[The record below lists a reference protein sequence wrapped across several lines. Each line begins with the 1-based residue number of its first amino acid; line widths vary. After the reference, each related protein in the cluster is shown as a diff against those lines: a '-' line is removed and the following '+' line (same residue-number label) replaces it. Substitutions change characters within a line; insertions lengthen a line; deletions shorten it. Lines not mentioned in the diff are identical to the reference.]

1 MILSCSNI
9 CKSFGS
15 DDIIKNAS
23 FHIEDHEKA
32 AIVGINGA
40 GKSTLLKIIVG
51 ELAPDSGEVVLGS
64 GKTLGYLAQNQDLL
78 SHRTIYEEM
87 LDAKKS
93 VIAMENRLRDLE
105 NSMKTA
111 SGEELETM
119 MNQYSRLSHEFELIN
134 DYAWKS
140 EIVGVLKGL
149 GFTEEEFSKQIST
162 LSGGQKTRVSLG
174 KLLLTNPDIILL
186 DLNIPK
192 VSGLEILEFLK
203 KEEMPTK
210 VIVVSC
216 QEEFDVVKKA
226 MKLGAYDYLRKLNL
240 SSNELENILEKC
252 LGETEERITV
262 HMQGIREIRYEEIVR
277 DSRDI
282 LAGACNYQT
291 LICILAKDTEEL
303 SRVTEI
309 IHKWA
314 ETELREGLQIQK
326 GNQYGYFLLEDKPE
340 KSVYM
345 ELKKRAE
352 RKTGRELY
360 MGIFEGC
367 MEKTADIVRAAAM
380 AEQIQLFSYYD
391 KEEKLVF
398 FQKKIETEG
407 HSPRGMHGYLDSLK
421 EKIRSFDREKTEQE
435 LHGIFGLIR
444 QESYISINVLRRNF
458 MDILGIYSMV
468 AQSLNGALEEIELD
482 GDNCHYQKIMM
493 MESLREIEK
502 WFLKFND
509 IFMEKFWIAYKCSRS
524 EILQKVVKYI
534 EAHITEPIHLSDAA
548 AETGVSSAYLSTMF
562 KKEIGYNF
570 IEYVNLRKIELAR
583 QMLQDG
589 KMVYEVSELLGF
601 ENSTYFS
608 RVFKRYTDVS
618 PDTYRKQ
625 M

>member
-1 MILSCSNI
+1 MKKVLIVEDEIL
-9 CKSFGS
+9 
-15 DDIIKNAS
+15 AR
-23 FHIEDHEKA
+23 
-32 AIVGINGA
+32 
-40 GKSTLLKIIVG
+40 
-51 ELAPDSGEVVLGS
+51 LG
-64 GKTLGYLAQNQDLL
+64 LRQLVDW
-78 SHRTIYEEM
+78 
-87 LDAKKS
+87 KK
-93 VIAMENRLRDLE
+93 LDLE
-105 NSMKTA
+105 LLPDATD
-111 SGEELETM
+111 GEEALEM
-119 MNQYSRLSHEFELIN
+119 IRNSR
-134 DYAWKS
+134 
-140 EIVGVLKGL
+140 
-149 GFTEEEFSKQIST
+149 
-162 LSGGQKTRVSLG
+162 
-174 KLLLTNPDIILL
+174 PDIILL
-186 DLNIPK
+186 DLNIPR

-203 KEEMPTK
+203 KEEMQTR

-226 MKLGAYDYLRKLNL
+226 MKLGAYDYL
-240 SSNELENILEKC
+240 SSDELESILEKC
-252 LGETEERITV
+252 LVETEERNKV
-262 HMQGIREIRYEEIVR
+262 HMQGIREIRYEEIMR

-282 LAGACNYQT
+282 FAGTCNYQT

-303 SRVTEI
+303 SGVMEM

-326 GNQYGYFLLEDKPE
+326 GNQYGYFLLKEKPE
-340 KSVYM
+340 RSVYM

-367 MEKTADIVRAAAM
+367 MEKTADLVRAAAM

-468 AQSLNGALEEIELD
+468 AQS
-482 GDNCHYQKIMM
+482 QKIMM

-534 EAHITEPIHLSDAA
+534 EVHIMEPIHLSDAA

-562 KKEIGYNF
+562 KKEMGYNF

-601 ENSTYFS
+601 EISTYFS

>member
-1 MILSCSNI
+1 MKKVLIVEDEIL
-9 CKSFGS
+9 
-15 DDIIKNAS
+15 AR
-23 FHIEDHEKA
+23 
-32 AIVGINGA
+32 
-40 GKSTLLKIIVG
+40 
-51 ELAPDSGEVVLGS
+51 LG
-64 GKTLGYLAQNQDLL
+64 LRQLVDW
-78 SHRTIYEEM
+78 
-87 LDAKKS
+87 KK
-93 VIAMENRLRDLE
+93 LDLE
-105 NSMKTA
+105 LLPDATD
-111 SGEELETM
+111 GEEALEM
-119 MNQYSRLSHEFELIN
+119 IRNSR
-134 DYAWKS
+134 
-140 EIVGVLKGL
+140 
-149 GFTEEEFSKQIST
+149 
-162 LSGGQKTRVSLG
+162 
-174 KLLLTNPDIILL
+174 PDIILL
-186 DLNIPK
+186 DLNIPR

-203 KEEMPTK
+203 KEEMQTR

-240 SSNELENILEKC
+240 SSDELESILEKC
-252 LGETEERITV
+252 LGETEERNKV
-262 HMQGIREIRYEEIVR
+262 HMQGIREIRYEEIMR

-282 LAGACNYQT
+282 FAGTCNYQT

-303 SRVTEI
+303 SGVMEM

-326 GNQYGYFLLEDKPE
+326 GNQYGYFLLKEKPE
-340 KSVYM
+340 RSVYM
-345 ELKKRAE
+345 
-352 RKTGRELY
+352 
-360 MGIFEGC
+360 
-367 MEKTADIVRAAAM
+367 
-380 AEQIQLFSYYD
+380 
-391 KEEKLVF
+391 EKLVF

-534 EAHITEPIHLSDAA
+534 EVHIMEPIHLSDAA

-562 KKEIGYNF
+562 KKEMGYNF

>member
-1 MILSCSNI
+1 MKKVLIVEDEILARLGLRQLVDWR
-9 CKSFGS
+9 KL
-15 DDIIKNAS
+15 
-23 FHIEDHEKA
+23 ELE
-32 AIVGINGA
+32 
-40 GKSTLLKIIVG
+40 LL
-51 ELAPDSGEVVLGS
+51 PDA
-64 GKTLGYLAQNQDLL
+64 TD
-78 SHRTIYEEM
+78 
-87 LDAKKS
+87 
-93 VIAMENRLRDLE
+93 
-105 NSMKTA
+105 
-111 SGEELETM
+111 GEEALEM
-119 MNQYSRLSHEFELIN
+119 IRNSR
-134 DYAWKS
+134 
-140 EIVGVLKGL
+140 
-149 GFTEEEFSKQIST
+149 
-162 LSGGQKTRVSLG
+162 
-174 KLLLTNPDIILL
+174 PDIILL
-186 DLNIPK
+186 DLNIPR

-203 KEEMPTK
+203 KEEMQTR

-240 SSNELENILEKC
+240 SSDELENILKKC
-252 LGETEERITV
+252 LGETEEKNTV

-282 LAGACNYQT
+282 FASVHNYQI
-291 LICILAKDTEEL
+291 LLCIVAKDLEEL

-314 ETELREGLQIQK
+314 ETENREGLQIQK
-326 GNQYGYFLLEDKPE
+326 GNQLGYFLLAE
-340 KSVYM
+340 KTERSVYM

-352 RKTGRELY
+352 QKTGRELY

-367 MEKTADIVRAAAM
+367 MEKTADIIRAAAM

-398 FQKKIETEG
+398 FQKKIDTEG
-407 HSPRGMHGYLDSLK
+407 YSPRGMHGYLDSLK
-421 EKIRSFDREKTEQE
+421 EKIRSFSREEAEQE
-435 LHGIFGLIR
+435 LHEIFELIR
-444 QESYISINVLRRNF
+444 QNPYIGINVLRRNF
-458 MDILGIYSMV
+458 MDVLGIYSMV

-502 WFLKFND
+502 WYLKFND

-534 EAHITEPIHLSDAA
+534 EVHIMEPIHLSDAA

-562 KKEIGYNF
+562 KKEMGYNF

>member
-1 MILSCSNI
+1 MR
-9 CKSFGS
+9 FV
-15 DDIIKNAS
+15 
-23 FHIEDHEKA
+23 
-32 AIVGINGA
+32 IVTGMSGA
-40 GKSTLLKIIVG
+40 GKSTAMKMMEDMGFFCIDNLPIPLLDKLVDFATNFDTQMKNVAIGID
-51 ELAPDSGEVVLGS
+51 ARSGENLDKV
-64 GKTLGYLAQNQDLL
+64 QD
-78 SHRTIYEEM
+78 M
-87 LDAKKS
+87 
-93 VIAMENRLRDLE
+93 
-105 NSMKTA
+105 
-111 SGEELETM
+111 
-119 MNQYSRLSHEFELIN
+119 
-134 DYAWKS
+134 
-140 EIVGVLKGL
+140 
-149 GFTEEEFSKQIST
+149 
-162 LSGGQKTRVSLG
+162 
-174 KLLLTNPDIILL
+174 
-186 DLNIPK
+186 
-192 VSGLEILEFLK
+192 LEILKSKDVQYEVLFLDAEDAVLVKRYKETRRSHPLAQGERVDKGIMRERQKMEFLK

-240 SSNELENILEKC
+240 SSDELESILEKC
-252 LGETEERITV
+252 LGETEERNKV
-262 HMQGIREIRYEEIVR
+262 HMQGIREIRYEEIMR

-282 LAGACNYQT
+282 FAGTCNYQT

-303 SRVTEI
+303 SGVMEM

-326 GNQYGYFLLEDKPE
+326 GNQYGYFLLKEKPE
-340 KSVYM
+340 RSVYM

-367 MEKTADIVRAAAM
+367 MEKTADLVRAAAM

-421 EKIRSFDREKTEQE
+421 EKIRSFDREKVEQE
-435 LHGIFGLIR
+435 LYGIFGLIR
-444 QESYISINVLRRNF
+444 QEPYVSINVLRRNF
-458 MDILGIYSMV
+458 MDILGIYSLV
-468 AQSLNGALEEIELD
+468 AQSLDGALEEIELD

-534 EAHITEPIHLSDAA
+534 EVHIMEPIHLSDAA

-562 KKEIGYNF
+562 KKEMGYNF

>member
-51 ELAPDSGEVVLGS
+51 ELQPDSGEVVLGS

-134 DYAWKS
+134 GYAWKS

-240 SSNELENILEKC
+240 SSDELENILEKC
-252 LGETEERITV
+252 LVETEERITV
-262 HMQGIREIRYEEIVR
+262 HMQGIREIRYEEIAR

-326 GNQYGYFLLEDKPE
+326 GNQYGYFLLEEKPE

-352 RKTGRELY
+352 RKTDRELY

-534 EAHITEPIHLSDAA
+534 EVHIMEPIHLSDAA

-562 KKEIGYNF
+562 KKEMGYNF

>member
-1 MILSCSNI
+1 MKKVLIVEDEILARLGLRQLVDWR
-9 CKSFGS
+9 KL
-15 DDIIKNAS
+15 
-23 FHIEDHEKA
+23 ELE
-32 AIVGINGA
+32 
-40 GKSTLLKIIVG
+40 LL
-51 ELAPDSGEVVLGS
+51 PDA
-64 GKTLGYLAQNQDLL
+64 TD
-78 SHRTIYEEM
+78 
-87 LDAKKS
+87 
-93 VIAMENRLRDLE
+93 
-105 NSMKTA
+105 
-111 SGEELETM
+111 GEEALEM
-119 MNQYSRLSHEFELIN
+119 IRNSC
-134 DYAWKS
+134 
-140 EIVGVLKGL
+140 
-149 GFTEEEFSKQIST
+149 
-162 LSGGQKTRVSLG
+162 
-174 KLLLTNPDIILL
+174 PDIILL

-240 SSNELENILEKC
+240 SSDELENILEKC
-252 LGETEERITV
+252 LVETEERITV

-303 SRVTEI
+303 SRVTEM

-326 GNQYGYFLLEDKPE
+326 GNQY
-340 KSVYM
+340 
-345 ELKKRAE
+345 
-352 RKTGRELY
+352 
-360 MGIFEGC
+360 
-367 MEKTADIVRAAAM
+367 
-380 AEQIQLFSYYD
+380 
-391 KEEKLVF
+391 
-398 FQKKIETEG
+398 
-407 HSPRGMHGYLDSLK
+407 
-421 EKIRSFDREKTEQE
+421 
-435 LHGIFGLIR
+435 GIFGLIR

-534 EAHITEPIHLSDAA
+534 EVHIMEPIHLSDAA

-562 KKEIGYNF
+562 KKEMDYNF

>member
-1 MILSCSNI
+1 MKKVLIVEDEILARLGLRQLVDWR
-9 CKSFGS
+9 KL
-15 DDIIKNAS
+15 
-23 FHIEDHEKA
+23 ELE
-32 AIVGINGA
+32 
-40 GKSTLLKIIVG
+40 LL
-51 ELAPDSGEVVLGS
+51 PDA
-64 GKTLGYLAQNQDLL
+64 TD
-78 SHRTIYEEM
+78 
-87 LDAKKS
+87 
-93 VIAMENRLRDLE
+93 
-105 NSMKTA
+105 
-111 SGEELETM
+111 GEEALEM
-119 MNQYSRLSHEFELIN
+119 IRNSC
-134 DYAWKS
+134 
-140 EIVGVLKGL
+140 
-149 GFTEEEFSKQIST
+149 
-162 LSGGQKTRVSLG
+162 
-174 KLLLTNPDIILL
+174 PDIILL

-240 SSNELENILEKC
+240 SSDELENILEKC
-252 LGETEERITV
+252 LVETEERITV

-326 GNQYGYFLLEDKPE
+326 GNQYGYFLLEEKPE

-534 EAHITEPIHLSDAA
+534 EVHIMEPIHLSDAA

-562 KKEIGYNF
+562 KKEMGYNF

-618 PDTYRKQ
+618 PRYLSETNVNQTQEIELTILPVYDIKRKSKSIINRERGESYYESVICKKPCCREKIYNQRNGTGWYVCSSSCSNITDFTANAYRCTDHHSGIWCSTCRRSTWFQ
-625 M
+625 AWNYSNTGLRSVRSHRSSDLC

>member
-1 MILSCSNI
+1 MR
-9 CKSFGS
+9 FV
-15 DDIIKNAS
+15 
-23 FHIEDHEKA
+23 
-32 AIVGINGA
+32 IVTGMSGA
-40 GKSTLLKIIVG
+40 GKSTAMKMMEDMGFFCIDNLPIPLLDKLVDFATNFDTQMKNVAIGID
-51 ELAPDSGEVVLGS
+51 ARSGENLDKV
-64 GKTLGYLAQNQDLL
+64 QD
-78 SHRTIYEEM
+78 M
-87 LDAKKS
+87 
-93 VIAMENRLRDLE
+93 
-105 NSMKTA
+105 
-111 SGEELETM
+111 
-119 MNQYSRLSHEFELIN
+119 
-134 DYAWKS
+134 
-140 EIVGVLKGL
+140 
-149 GFTEEEFSKQIST
+149 
-162 LSGGQKTRVSLG
+162 
-174 KLLLTNPDIILL
+174 
-186 DLNIPK
+186 
-192 VSGLEILEFLK
+192 LEILKSKDVQYEVLFLDAEDTVLVKRYKETRRSHPLAQGERVDKGIMRERQKMEFLK

-240 SSNELENILEKC
+240 SSDELENILEKC
-252 LGETEERITV
+252 LVETEERITV

-326 GNQYGYFLLEDKPE
+326 GNQYGYFLLEEKPE

-352 RKTGRELY
+352 RKTDRELY

-534 EAHITEPIHLSDAA
+534 EVHIMEPIHLSDAA

-562 KKEIGYNF
+562 KKEMDYNF

>member
-1 MILSCSNI
+1 MKKVLIVEDEILARLGLRQLVDWR
-9 CKSFGS
+9 KL
-15 DDIIKNAS
+15 
-23 FHIEDHEKA
+23 ELE
-32 AIVGINGA
+32 
-40 GKSTLLKIIVG
+40 LL
-51 ELAPDSGEVVLGS
+51 PDA
-64 GKTLGYLAQNQDLL
+64 TD
-78 SHRTIYEEM
+78 
-87 LDAKKS
+87 
-93 VIAMENRLRDLE
+93 
-105 NSMKTA
+105 
-111 SGEELETM
+111 GEEALEM
-119 MNQYSRLSHEFELIN
+119 IRNSC
-134 DYAWKS
+134 
-140 EIVGVLKGL
+140 
-149 GFTEEEFSKQIST
+149 
-162 LSGGQKTRVSLG
+162 
-174 KLLLTNPDIILL
+174 PDIILL

-192 VSGLEILEFLK
+192 VSGIEILEFLK

-240 SSNELENILEKC
+240 SSDELENILEKC

-282 LAGACNYQT
+282 LVGACNYQT

-534 EAHITEPIHLSDAA
+534 EVHIMEPIHLSDAA

-562 KKEIGYNF
+562 KKEMGYNF

>member
-1 MILSCSNI
+1 MKKVLIVEDEILARLGLRQLVDWR
-9 CKSFGS
+9 KL
-15 DDIIKNAS
+15 
-23 FHIEDHEKA
+23 ELE
-32 AIVGINGA
+32 
-40 GKSTLLKIIVG
+40 LL
-51 ELAPDSGEVVLGS
+51 PDA
-64 GKTLGYLAQNQDLL
+64 TD
-78 SHRTIYEEM
+78 
-87 LDAKKS
+87 
-93 VIAMENRLRDLE
+93 
-105 NSMKTA
+105 
-111 SGEELETM
+111 GEE
-119 MNQYSRLSHEFELIN
+119 
-134 DYAWKS
+134 A
-140 EIVGVLKGL
+140 LKMIRN
-149 GFTEEEFSKQIST
+149 SC
-162 LSGGQKTRVSLG
+162 
-174 KLLLTNPDIILL
+174 PDIILL

-240 SSNELENILEKC
+240 SSDE
-252 LGETEERITV
+252 
-262 HMQGIREIRYEEIVR
+262 
-277 DSRDI
+277 
-282 LAGACNYQT
+282 
-291 LICILAKDTEEL
+291 
-303 SRVTEI
+303 
-309 IHKWA
+309 
-314 ETELREGLQIQK
+314 
-326 GNQYGYFLLEDKPE
+326 PE

-367 MEKTADIVRAAAM
+367 MEKTADLVRAAAM

-534 EAHITEPIHLSDAA
+534 EVHIMEPIHLSDAA

-562 KKEIGYNF
+562 KKEMGYNF